1 MFQYIVRR
9 IFLSIPVL
17 FGILL
22 VTFAMAR
29 LIPGDPC
36 RAILG
41 EKATAAVCDR
51 FIKEKGLDK
60 PIHVQFGVYLGEMV
74 RGEFGD
80 SIRYNLPVTRLL
92 LERLPTT
99 VELSFSAL
107 LVSLLIGIPLGV
119 IYETCPIPNSPG
131 IGIIPVTI
139 GN

>member
-51 FIKEKGLDK
+51 FIKEKNR
-60 PIHVQFGVYLGEMV
+60 QQ
-74 RGEFGD
+74 
-80 SIRYNLPVTRLL
+80 
-92 LERLPTT
+92 
-99 VELSFSAL
+99 
-107 LVSLLIGIPLGV
+107 
-119 IYETCPIPNSPG
+119 
-131 IGIIPVTI
+131 
-139 GN
+139 